1 MFSFILGALT
11 GGLAA
16 WWWRGDIQK
25 YVEEKLP
32 NVRGKAAD
40 RLTAIE
46 QKAEEALGKAREQ
59 IDRIRTGSDSGT
71 RDKREMPSSPRST
84 GNYTQGTGV

>member
-1 MFSFILGALT
+1 MFS
-11 GGLAA
+11 
-16 WWWRGDIQK
+16 
-25 YVEEKLP
+25 
-32 NVRGKAAD
+32 
-40 RLTAIE
+40 LTAIE

>member
-25 YVEEKLP
+25 YVEEKIP
-32 NVRGKAAD
+32 NVREKAAD

-59 IDRIRTGSDSGT
+59 IGRIRTGSDSGAS
-71 RDKREMPSSPRST
+71 DKREMPSSPRPS
-84 GNYTQGTGV
+84 GYTQGTGV